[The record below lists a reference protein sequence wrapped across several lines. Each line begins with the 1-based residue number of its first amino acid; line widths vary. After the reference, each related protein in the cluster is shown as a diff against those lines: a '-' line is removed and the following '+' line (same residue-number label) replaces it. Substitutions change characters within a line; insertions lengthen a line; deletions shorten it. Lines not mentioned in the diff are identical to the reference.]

1 MPPLSGLKVLDFSL
15 NLPGPYAT
23 SLLVAQGATV
33 VKVEPPRG
41 DPARHMGAFFDRVNA
56 GKHSVVLDLRDD
68 DGRAALPHLFSW
80 ADVVVE
86 GFRPGV
92 MERLGAGPEA
102 VHAVNPSAIYCRISG
117 FGQQGPRR
125 DEPAHDLNLQALTGL
140 CHLEREEGPRALRLP
155 VADLSSSLTAVAAIG
170 IALAGPR
177 DRVVL
182 DLSMAQTLLQWTWV
196 WDAVNPADQ
205 LDAATASSPAR
216 GLLRRVLQPLRSR
229 LSRERLYAMP
239 QYGLYRASDG
249 WLALGVVDEHHF
261 WKQLA
266 ERLGLDRWAG
276 LKMPQLT
283 LLAPIVRRRIA
294 RALRQRP
301 VAYWLDRLQ
310 GLPVTAVPSP
320 EQALSERQFAGW
332 VRDGAVLA
340 PLPGSRPASGAPE
353 LGSTRWDQLP
363 VEPKPD

>member
-1 MPPLSGLKVLDFSL
+1 MPPLAGLKVLDFSL

-23 SLLVAQGATV
+23 ALLAAQGATV

-41 DPARHMGAFFDRVNA
+41 DPARHMQTFFARVNG
-56 GKHSVVLDLRDD
+56 GKHSVVLDLRTDE
-68 DGRAALPHLFSW
+68 GRAALPALFAW

-92 MERLGAGPEA
+92 MERLGAGPAEA
-102 VHAVNPSAIYCRISG
+102 HAVDPRIVYARISG

-140 CHLEREEGPRALRLP
+140 CELERDDAPRALRLP

-170 IALAGPR
+170 VALAGPR
-177 DRVVL
+177 DHVVL
-182 DLSMAQTLLQWTWV
+182 DLSMAHTLLQWTWL
-196 WDAVNPADQ
+196 WDAVDPAVQ
-205 LDAATASSPAR
+205 LDAATR
-216 GLLRRVLQPLRSR
+216 GQPGIVRSLLAPLRRR

-239 QYGLYRASDG
+239 QYGLYRAADG
-249 WLALGVVDEHHF
+249 WLALGIVDERHF

-266 ERLGLDRWAG
+266 EKVGLQRWSG
-276 LKMPQLT
+276 LAMPQLT
-283 LLAPIVRRRIA
+283 VLAPFLRRRIA
-294 RALRQRP
+294 SRLRKQP
-301 VAYWLDRLQ
+301 VAHWLQVLD

-320 EQALSERQFAGW
+320 QQALHERQFAAW
-332 VRDGAVLA
+332 TAREQVLA
-340 PLPGSRPASGAPE
+340 PLPDSVPLGPPPA

-363 VEPKPD
+363 VEPNPP